1 VLGCPG
7 TTRQEIAQNLGA
19 YFNWMPINTGDI
31 LRKEVGRKTEQGM
44 RIQECI
50 ENFLYG
56 KGQK

>member
-31 LRKEVGRKTEQGM
+31 LRKEVGRKTE
-44 RIQECI
+44 
-50 ENFLYG
+50 
-56 KGQK
+56 